1 MSASPGGR
9 GKVAQLMEKPPEQW
23 AAEDLADAVQTAVE
37 LELSTLPPYLCG
49 LWSIEDSSSEASSLI
64 NTIILDEMFH
74 LGLVCN
80 MLVGIG
86 GSPKLVSTMPKYP
99 GPLPGG
105 IRPDLK
111 EVYLSGLT
119 KDSVA
124 DVFMQI
130 EYPEQPLA
138 AAAETYPT
146 IGAFYDHLTSA
157 FEASGPSSL
166 DPTRQ
171 KHITIYGNAEV
182 KVLNTVA
189 DVTAAITEIKEQG
202 EGTGQSPDVP
212 GFGTEIAHYYSFGE
226 IYNGMHFVQGADG
239 TWGWTGPPPIPFP
252 AKVYPMARVPA
263 GGWSSPSDP
272 VKAQIDKFNTAF
284 TIMLR
289 TLEAAWA
296 EGGEV
301 GEKKLNDAVTQMFSL
316 QGFAMPLMKTPLPKG
331 EGNYGPEFRVTTT

>member
-1 MSASPGGR
+1 MSAGAGGR

-23 AAEDLADAVQTAVE
+23 AAGDLAGAVQTAVE

-64 NTIILDEMFH
+64 RTIILDEMFH

-86 GSPKLVSTMPKYP
+86 GTPQLVSTMPKYP

-138 AAAETYPT
+138 AATETYPT
-146 IGAFYDHLTSA
+146 IGAFYDYLSSV

-166 DPTRQ
+166 DPSKQ
-171 KHITIYGNAEV
+171 QHITIFGNAEV
-182 KVLNTVA
+182 KVLDTVA
-189 DVTAAITEIKEQG
+189 DVTDAITEIKEQG
-202 EGTGQSPDVP
+202 EGTSQSPDVP

-239 TWGWTGPPPIPFP
+239 TWGYTGPPPIPFP
-252 AKVYPMARVPA
+252 AAYPMAQVPP
-263 GGWSSPSDP
+263 GGWPSPSDP
-272 VKAQIDKFNTAF
+272 VKAQIDAFNTAF
-284 TIMLR
+284 TTLLQA
-289 TLEAAWA
+289 LEAAWA
-296 EGGEV
+296 DGDET
-301 GEKKLNDAVTQMFSL
+301 KLNDAVNQMFSL
-316 QGFAMPLMKTPLPKG
+316 KDLAMPLMTTPLPSG
-331 EGNYGPEFRVTTT
+331 EGNYGPEFRVTT